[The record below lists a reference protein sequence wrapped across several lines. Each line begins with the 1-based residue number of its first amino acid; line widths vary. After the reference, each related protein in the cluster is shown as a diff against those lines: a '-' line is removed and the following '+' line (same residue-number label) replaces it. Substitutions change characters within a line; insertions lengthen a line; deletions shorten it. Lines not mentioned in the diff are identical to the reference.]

1 MGAVGRSCGQHL
13 GGLAETSSTRL
24 WHFKGWARAV
34 KALCPADHGVAA
46 NVLGRDQQSL
56 FATTPWDSQ
65 HAATAAFPGSQ
76 GLNVW

>member
-1 MGAVGRSCGQHL
+1 MAGTLVACRDLQPQAVALPAGS
-13 GGLAETSSTRL
+13 
-24 WHFKGWARAV
+24 FKGWARAV
-34 KALCPADHGVAA
+34 KALCPSDHGVAA